1 MKLLDKFVF
10 DFFQTLAFRF
20 RQARHTKMPPTRQM
34 MPYSQNVPAAPN
46 PLFSTGKVYVRMK
59 QAAQRAK
66 VHTDMATPRMRLG
79 NISEM
84 MTHMVVASVM
94 A

>member
-20 RQARHTKMPPTRQM
+20 RQAA
-34 MPYSQNVPAAPN
+34 PYEDATGEADDAIEPERPGCAN